1 MVTVGVKVS
10 CLYPA
15 GAPPIVTVGTRVAVI
30 DVIAAPVAATDSLA
44 DFEADAPG
52 GVMVGTDG
60 IDGTDDDDPLELDFG
75 TLTVGADETGIS
87 GTFGNSGIELYF
99 SNSQLIALIAP

>member
-1 MVTVGVKVS
+1 MVTVGVNVS

-30 DVIAAPVAATDSLA
+30 DVIAAPVAATDLLA
-44 DFEADAPG
+44 DSEADAPG

-60 IDGTDDDDPLELDFG
+60 IDGTADDDPLELDFG
-75 TLTVGADETGIS
+75 TLTVGADETGIN
-87 GTFGNSGIELYF
+87 GTFGKSGIELYF
-99 SNSQLIALIAP
+99 SKSQLIALIAP